1 VTTDLVFVPTRE
13 NETDDE
19 RRMRETINRLCGQM
33 LGSLDSAI
41 TLRKA
46 APAVQRMRHRAKADL
61 DDFAMKAMTALALAR
76 SPGD

>member
-1 VTTDLVFVPTRE
+1 MTDLEFIPARA

-33 LGSLDSAI
+33 LGNLDSAI

-46 APAVQRMRHRAKADL
+46 PPAVQRMRHRAKADL
-61 DDFAMKAMTALALAR
+61 DDFAMKAMTALAMAR
-76 SPGD
+76 PAGD